1 MLETN
6 IPYKSIIMRCDVVNH
21 NAFSEPIEGFSIVQ
35 YNDNMKSVFNISK
48 NDTYGNKI
56 NEYED
61 SILLLK
67 NIMDNESFQ
76 RLVETAVW

>member
-6 IPYKSIIMRCDVVNH
+6 IHYKSIIMRCDVVNH

-67 NIMDNESFQ
+67 NIMDNESF
-76 RLVETAVW
+76 

>member
-6 IPYKSIIMRCDVVNH
+6 IPYKSIIMRCDVVDH

>member
-6 IPYKSIIMRCDVVNH
+6 IPYKSIIMRCDVVKH

-48 NDTYGNKI
+48 NDTYGNK
-56 NEYED
+56 
-61 SILLLK
+61 
-67 NIMDNESFQ
+67 
-76 RLVETAVW
+76 

>member
-76 RLVETAVW
+76 RLVETEVW